1 MTENEW
7 KSCSSL
13 QIIWRTNAKSCCA
26 SVTEM
31 LPNVWEKH
39 LSFGNMHY
47 GQIFYVAMSIL
58 HAIFTDTINT
68 SLCVLCAFSFNIRSV
83 TVSQSLCFCRNCF
96 NKKHKTYYSKWTP
109 PLFFLESNRGN
120 NQILRPNN
128 STFIG

>member
-13 QIIWRTNAKSCCA
+13 QIIWRTNVKSCCA

-96 NKKHKTYYSKWTP
+96 NKKHTTYYSKWTP
-109 PLFFLESNRGN
+109 PIFFLESNRGN